1 MCESH
6 SPRFDEVSQS
16 QPYVTGR
23 NVADW
28 DFGNVFHYHMQSL
41 MLLPKSTKC
50 GLISMIGYKTLKTCL
65 NFSVHSDHNAACPS
79 CK

>member
-6 SPRFDEVSQS
+6 LPRFDEVSQS
-16 QPYVTGR
+16 QQYVTGR

-28 DFGNVFHYHMQSL
+28 DFGNVFHCYTRSL

-50 GLISMIGYKTLKTCL
+50 GLIV
-65 NFSVHSDHNAACPS
+65 NV
-79 CK
+79 